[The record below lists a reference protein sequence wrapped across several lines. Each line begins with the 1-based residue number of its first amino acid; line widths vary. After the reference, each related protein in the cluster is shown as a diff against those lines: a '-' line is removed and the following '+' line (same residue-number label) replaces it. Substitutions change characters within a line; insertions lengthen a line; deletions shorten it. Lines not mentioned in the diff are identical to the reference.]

1 MDATVNYPIRYGD
14 RIFVRVMMMGNTI
27 CEFTLENVASFTEVT
42 GEIRYA
48 LSDRHGLGKAIVRNY
63 SRGWSVETPIML
75 YGRNPGPRRQQRT
88 ATSRYATGTIRTNT
102 SSRPAMLMP
111 YETH

>member
-63 SRGWSVETPIML
+63 SRGWSIDTPIML
-75 YGRNPGPRRQQRT
+75 YGRNPGPRRQRT
-88 ATSRYATGTIRTNT
+88 ATRRYAAGAVRTNT
-102 SSRPAMLMP
+102 ATHRGMLMP